1 MELEVKLKRK
11 YESKTETLIL
21 INYKRDL
28 RRCVNITYPRDWD
41 CEKLDTFIQSFHDIH
56 VRKPLYTSEWGAL
69 LMKNRLEE
77 IKELGYRVIA
87 IKQTYGYIVRKDG
100 KFLSYQL
107 ARYTSEG
114 GISLTYNYK
123 PSAKHGAGAIQGGES
138 GYNFGFTEFSKE
150 MLDEMMD
157 YPKLY
162 GKVERYKDFSD
173 YCKRESKRYS
183 YLEKFI

>member
-1 MELEVKLKRK
+1 MEIEVKLKRK

-41 CEKLDTFIQSFHDIH
+41 CEKLEKKNHLFFDIL
-56 VRKPLYTSEWGAL
+56 VRKPLYMSELGAL

-77 IKELGYRVIA
+77 IKELGYRGIA
-87 IKQTYGYIVRKDG
+87 IKQTNGYIVRKDG
-100 KFLSYQL
+100 KFLYYQL

-123 PSAKHGAGAIQGGES
+123 PSAKHGKGAIQGGES
-138 GYNFGFTEFSKE
+138 GYNF
-150 MLDEMMD
+150 
-157 YPKLY
+157 
-162 GKVERYKDFSD
+162 
-173 YCKRESKRYS
+173 
-183 YLEKFI
+183 

>member
-11 YESKTETLIL
+11 YEYKTETFVL

-41 CEKLDTFIQSFHDIH
+41 CEKLDVFIQNFHDVN
-56 VRKPLYTSEWGAL
+56 VRKPLYVSEWSSL

-77 IKELGYRVIA
+77 IKKLGYRVIA
-87 IKQTYGYIVRKDG
+87 INQLHGYIVRKDG

-107 ARYTSEG
+107 AKYTSEG
-114 GISLTYNYK
+114 GISLTYQYV
-123 PSAKHGAGAIQGGES
+123 PSRTHGSGAIQGGES

-150 MLDEMMD
+150 MLNDMMD
-157 YPKLY
+157 HPKLY
-162 GKVERYKDFSD
+162 GKVEHYKDFNE
-173 YCKRESKRYS
+173 YRQLNAGREKSLK
-183 YLEKFI
+183 KII